1 MNSAGGLASVHRL
14 WRRFRRR
21 SPLVQIAIVAVA
33 VVVIAGGVYAAES
46 GPASSPRQVGATSPS
61 AGSLDEGGTSVVAP
75 PDGAGPTTTLAS
87 TAGPS
92 SVTTAS
98 TSSRGV
104 TRSSIN
110 VVFPVVSLNSLA
122 GQEGFAQDAEFGE
135 QTKAIKLFVKQIND
149 TGGINGRKIDPIIV
163 SFDPTNEATMRA
175 QCKEWTEGS
184 PATFAVLDGLG
195 DWTGDNELCI
205 TQEGHTPFLGAWTT
219 ATNWTDL
226 GSPYLWWTGPDQAVI
241 LRAVVDWG
249 LSAGLIGRGIKVGI
263 IAGNRASDQ
272 VALNDDLLP
281 DLREVG
287 ITPVVRSI
295 DANPDD
301 TASTDVG
308 STLVIQQLR
317 NAGVT
322 SVIPLIPI
330 NVLFPVLQAETT
342 QHYFPKLLL
351 SDYEESI
358 ETTLGLL
365 SLYGKALN
373 GQEGLTTETLGGID
387 GPRPESQGGYDPG
400 LRTCWVLWHKAY
412 PQVPQG
418 NMNDFIEEQGP
429 IAGWC
434 QVIDLFAT
442 AAKNAGRDLNRR
454 TFVTAMSE
462 ITDFPGTWSTNLSY
476 GPDKRYGPTEYQ
488 VVKLR
493 LNSPPSPLC
502 KTTPGRPPPGTCWVS
517 VLPFAPLPTG

>member
-1 MNSAGGLASVHRL
+1 MASANGMASVHRF

-21 SPLVQIAIVAVA
+21 SPLVQVASVA
-33 VVVIAGGVYAAES
+33 VVLVVVGGGVYAVGS
-46 GPASSPRQVGATSPS
+46 HPSSSPRRDTGTTPSTGAPGLGGASSTSTP
-61 AGSLDEGGTSVVAP
+61 
-75 PDGAGPTTTLAS
+75 LAS
-87 TAGPS
+87 TGGPS

-104 TRSSIN
+104 TTSSIN

-135 QTKAIKLFVKQIND
+135 QTKAIKLFVEQIND
-149 TGGINGRKIDPIIV
+149 TGGINGRRINPIIV
-163 SFDPTNEATMRA
+163 NFDPTNEASMRA
-175 QCKEWTEGS
+175 LCKEWTEGS
-184 PATFAVLDGLG
+184 PAVFAVLDGLG
-195 DWTGDNELCI
+195 DWTGDNELCV
-205 TQEGHTPFLGAWTT
+205 TQEGHTPFVGAWTT
-219 ATNWTDL
+219 VTNWTDL
-226 GSPYLWWTGPDQAVI
+226 GSPYLWWTGTDQAAI
-241 LRAVVDWG
+241 LQAVVDWG
-249 LSAGLIGRGIKVGI
+249 LNAGLIGPGIKVGI

-272 VALNDDLLP
+272 VALNDYLLP
-281 DLREVG
+281 ELRKAG
-287 ITPVVRSI
+287 ITPMVRSI

-301 TASTDVG
+301 TAATD
-308 STLVIQQLR
+308 SASPLVIQQFR
-317 NAGVT
+317 SAGVT
-322 SVIPLIPI
+322 SVIPLVPI
-330 NVLFPVLQAETT
+330 NVLFPVLAAETT
-342 QHYFPKLLL
+342 QQYFPKLLL

-365 SLYGKALN
+365 PLYAKALD

-387 GPRPESQGGYDPG
+387 SPRPESQGGYNPG
-400 LRTCWVLWHKAY
+400 VRSCWVLWHKTY
-412 PQVPQG
+412 PEVPPG

-442 AAKNAGRDLNRR
+442 AAKSAGRDLDRR
-454 TFVTAMSE
+454 TFVTAMSK
-462 ITDFPGTWSTNLSY
+462 ITDFPGTWSTDLSF
-476 GPDKRYGPTEYQ
+476 GPDKRYGPTQYQ

-502 KTTPGRPPPGTCWVS
+502 KTTPGKPPPGTCWVS